1 MLPSSNSGGRAMAGR
16 LSGKVALVTGA
27 ASGIGRASA
36 LVLAG
41 EGARVACADLNA
53 EGAEAVAKE
62 IARAGGEAIGLRLDV
77 SDPADNQ
84 RAVDATVKR
93 YGRLELAH
101 LNAGIAATSSV
112 LDTTLEE
119 WNRTLAVNLSG
130 VFYGLQA
137 AARAML
143 GTGGGSIVITSSD
156 AGKRGG
162 AAMGS
167 YCATKHGVLGL
178 MKCAMADLA
187 PHKIR
192 VNAVCPGVIDTPIL
206 GPLHKNPEFIEG
218 IFARVHPIGRVGQPE
233 EVARAVAFLLSD
245 EASFITGEA
254 VSVDGGM
261 NATFGSIATPGD
273 NPLEKTDHV

>member
-1 MLPSSNSGGRAMAGR
+1 MAGR

-36 LVLAG
+36 IVIAS

-62 IARAGGEAIGLRLDV
+62 IARAGGEAIALRLDV
-77 SDPADNQ
+77 TDPADNQ
-84 RAVDATVKR
+84 RAVDATRKR
-93 YGRLELAH
+93 FGRLDLAH
-101 LNAGIAATSSV
+101 LNAGIAATSNV
-112 LDTTLEE
+112 LDTPLEE
-119 WNRTLAVNLSG
+119 WSRTLAVNLSG

-137 AARAML
+137 AARAMRDS
-143 GTGGGSIVITSSD
+143 GGGSIVITSSD
-156 AGKRGG
+156 AGLRGG
-162 AAMGS
+162 ASMGS

-206 GPLHKNPEFIEG
+206 GPLHGNKLFTEG
-218 IFARVHPIGRVGQPE
+218 IFAQMHPIGRVGQPE
-233 EVARAVAFLLSD
+233 DVGRTVAFLLSD
-245 EASFITGEA
+245 EASFVTGVA
-254 VSVDGGM
+254 LSIDGGL
-261 NATFGSIATPGD
+261 NAVFGTAAAAGV
-273 NPLEKTDHV
+273 NPLEKING